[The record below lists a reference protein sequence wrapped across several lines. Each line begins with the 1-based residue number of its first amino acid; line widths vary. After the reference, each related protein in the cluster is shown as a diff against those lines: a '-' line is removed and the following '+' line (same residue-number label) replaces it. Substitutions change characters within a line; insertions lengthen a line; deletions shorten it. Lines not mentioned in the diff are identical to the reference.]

1 MPAQIVEVMSQF
13 RRDVQ
18 AGEDVA
24 TRALANGWLSV
35 ERRLQDSVEL
45 TARVLLDE
53 QRAGRTATPNMILR
67 HERFQMLLEQARA
80 EVDRYATNAERII
93 AGRQR
98 DLVGLG
104 IQHASEAIQTV
115 SANAQFNRLPV
126 AAVQNLIG
134 LSGDGSPLKTLL
146 QDSYGA
152 GADGILEEMVRGVAT
167 GKGPVSIARAVVRQ
181 GLSRS
186 LDRMILISRTETL
199 RVYRTA
205 SLQTFVN
212 SGIVKNWIWKC
223 ALSLRTCVGCLAMDG
238 SVHPMSE
245 PFGSHPACRCTMLP
259 WVTGV
264 DKPQFETGEQWLA
277 SQPEATQRKIL
288 GKGSFDAYKA
298 GVPFGHFATIKQDA
312 TWGASVQPTPVSTLK
327 RLVVTKAA

>member
-1 MPAQIVEVMSQF
+1 MPEPEIVRVMSQF

-35 ERRLQDSVEL
+35 ERRIQDSVEL

-67 HERFQMLLEQARA
+67 HERFQMLLEQTRA

-98 DLVGLG
+98 DLVALG
-104 IQHASEAIQTV
+104 ADHAATAIQTV
-115 SANAQFNRLPV
+115 SANAQFNRLPISAIENMV
-126 AAVQNLIG
+126 G

-167 GKGPVSIARAVVRQ
+167 GKGPVAIARAVVRQ
-181 GLSRS
+181 GMSRS

-205 SLQTFVN
+205 SLESYRA
-212 SGIVKNWIWKC
+212 SGIVHGYKRIASQSKRSC
-223 ALSLRTCVGCLAMDG
+223 IGCLASDG
-238 SVHPMSE
+238 QFFALDV
-245 PFGSHPACRCTMLP
+245 PFAEHVQGRCTMVP
-259 WVTGV
+259 AVIGVPEPTWKTGAEW
-264 DKPQFETGEQWLA
+264 FEEQPP
-277 SQPEATQRKIL
+277 SVQREMMGPGRYDVWK
-288 GKGSFDAYKA
+288 KG
-298 GVPFGHFATIKQDA
+298 GVPFREFATTREDA
-312 TWGASVQPTPVSTLK
+312 TWGNSIVPTPL
-327 RLVVTKAA
+327 RELPR